1 MSTADFHLAQI
12 NIGRIL
18 APMDDPIMKRFV
30 EWLDPINALAD
41 RSPGFV
47 WRLQTAE
54 GDATSIR
61 VFDDEMM
68 IINMS
73 VWESVETLKNYVY
86 YTAHVELLKERR
98 EWFERMDKIH
108 YALWWVPAGHRPT
121 AEEGRERVEYLQTH
135 GDSARAFTF
144 SKTFAP
150 EIAHANV

>member
-12 NIGRIL
+12 NIARMKALI
-18 APMDDPIMKRFV
+18 DDPIMLRFV

-61 VFDDEMM
+61 VFDDELM

-73 VWESVETLKNYVY
+73 VWESVESLKEYVY

-98 EWFERMDKIH
+98 DWFEKMEKMH

-121 AEEGRERVEYLQTH
+121 AEEGRNRVEYLQTH
-135 GDSARAFTF
+135 GESARAFSF
-144 SKTFAP
+144 SKTFEPQA
-150 EIAHANV
+150 EHVRI

>member
-1 MSTADFHLAQI
+1 
-12 NIGRIL
+12 
-18 APMDDPIMKRFV
+18 MDDPIMKRFV

-98 EWFERMDKIH
+98 EWFEKMDKIH

-121 AEEGRERVEYLQTH
+121 AEEGRERVEYLQAH

-150 EIAHANV
+150 EIAHAHV